1 MNGVKFS
8 KYGGIYYIDEI
19 DFTEEIEAGII
30 VFTLDEALIG
40 TRINQVSARHIRPE
54 IVLIRSKT

>member
-8 KYGGIYYIDEI
+8 KYGGIYYTDGI

-40 TRINQVSARHIRPE
+40 TRINQVSARHVRPD

>member
-8 KYGGIYYIDEI
+8 KYGGIYYTDEI

-30 VFTLDEALIG
+30 AFTLDEALIG
-40 TRINQVSARHIRPE
+40 IRINQVSARHVRPD